1 MKRGLTLILAL
12 ALILGLW
19 IPAAAAGSAAGAEA
33 LDRAVRAVR
42 DWEAEVDLSDLD
54 LSKEEAMEA
63 LKGIREDPE
72 LFYFQN
78 FTLWSTDE
86 KALRAELKYRE
97 EFTREDTA
105 VFDAA
110 VREALTCVL
119 PGMTDLEKALVLH
132 DYLALQTA
140 YDEEAYRSGNIS
152 SASYTAYGAL
162 VLGKAVCQG
171 YSMAYRVLLERC
183 GISTEYAASDRMG
196 HGWTLVQLGEN
207 WYHVDVTWD
216 DPVPDRPGRV
226 GHTYFLLSD
235 QAIGDR
241 EHRHVD
247 WETMYACTDTSYD
260 SGMYWQ
266 NREQP
271 LWFTDADTCWMLQ
284 VSGKGREQRIDL
296 LRRDRS
302 TGQTVIAHTFLDYWK
317 VWGSGSSYWTEAYS
331 GLALW
336 KGRLYFNDTRHIYA
350 YDPED
355 GTVETVFTYEG
366 GEGDIYGL
374 CPAEEGLLWV
384 LNTDPRLEGVPHLF
398 TPAGTSA
405 PAEGGSEGPFADVAP
420 EAYYADAVLWAL
432 EKNVTRGVSETRFAP
447 QDTCTRA
454 QVVTFLYRAMG
465 EPAPGEENNPFGDV
479 AETAY
484 YRNAV
489 LWAVEKGITNDTGTD
504 PETGRAVFSPDA
516 KCTYAHILTFL
527 WRAVTGKQDSGYG
540 EWYDEPLDWARFQG
554 LLPDTLPGTDPDR
567 VKENCPRCDAVTYLW
582 RALKDAG

>member
-1 MKRGLTLILAL
+1 M
-12 ALILGLW
+12 
-19 IPAAAAGSAAGAEA
+19 
-33 LDRAVRAVR
+33 
-42 DWEAEVDLSDLD
+42 
-54 LSKEEAMEA
+54 
-63 LKGIREDPE
+63 
-72 LFYFQN
+72 
-78 FTLWSTDE
+78 
-86 KALRAELKYRE
+86 
-97 EFTREDTA
+97 
-105 VFDAA
+105 FDAA

-247 WETMYACTDTSYD
+247 WETMHACTDTSYD

-454 QVVTFLYRAMG
+454 QVVTFLYR
-465 EPAPGEENNPFGDV
+465 
-479 AETAY
+479 T
-484 YRNAV
+484 
-489 LWAVEKGITNDTGTD
+489 K
-504 PETGRAVFSPDA
+504 
-516 KCTYAHILTFL
+516 
-527 WRAVTGKQDSGYG
+527 
-540 EWYDEPLDWARFQG
+540 
-554 LLPDTLPGTDPDR
+554 
-567 VKENCPRCDAVTYLW
+567 
-582 RALKDAG
+582 